1 MRLMGNLWKAL
12 KLVGAARD
20 LAIESRRFRWEAAA
34 RTTLYLEA
42 EHADIRLSAHD
53 QREVQARIELQAGF
67 GWQLV
72 TDQDLA
78 GVYIVARRKP
88 LIGTFGRGQFEIVV
102 PADLHLSL
110 KLRDCL
116 LCLDGLSA
124 SLDFP
129 KFPSDV

>member
-1 MRLMGNLWKAL
+1 MRLMDNIWKAL

-20 LAIESRRFRWEAAA
+20 LALETRRFRWEAAA

-67 GWQLV
+67 GWQLA
-72 TDQDLA
+72 TDQDRA

-88 LIGTFGRGQFEIVV
+88 LIGALGRGQFDLVV
-102 PADLHLSL
+102 PADLRLSL
-110 KLRDCL
+110 KLQDCL
-116 LCLDGLSA
+116 LSLDGLSA
-124 SLDFP
+124 SLEFP
-129 KFPSDV
+129 HFPNDE

>member
-1 MRLMGNLWKAL
+1 MRNLDNLWKAL

-20 LAIESRRFRWEAAA
+20 LVFETRRFSWETAA

-42 EHADIRLSAHD
+42 EHADIRLASHD
-53 QREVQARIELQAGF
+53 QREILASIELQAGF
-67 GWQLV
+67 GWQLA

-88 LIGTFGRGQFEIVV
+88 LIGALGRGKFDIIA
-102 PADLHLSL
+102 PADLHISL
-110 KLRDCL
+110 KLLDCQ
-116 LCLDGLSA
+116 LCLDEFSA

-129 KFPSDV
+129 HFPNNS